1 MYPYNT
7 DVVNVSH
14 SEYPQH
20 VKELYSLYDLISDAK
35 LLIYPLMAKHSNNN
49 IGTIKY
55 IFGTIHNNNIT
66 EDLPI

>member
-20 VKELYSLYDLISDAK
+20 VKELYNNDDVRSPPHGARYA
-35 LLIYPLMAKHSNNN
+35 LMAKHSNNN
-49 IGTIKY
+49 IGTI
-55 IFGTIHNNNIT
+55 
-66 EDLPI
+66 